1 MHRDP
6 TKKITQNALY
16 NLASLISL
24 ISFKSKCLGSPLTTT
39 KFYASF
45 SYSFL
50 HSSGVLLKD
59 AQMALMISFP
69 SMYPLYVILL
79 IDTYG
84 FITTPK
90 DFSLLLSSCSI
101 WFMLFIFP
109 LIAKESLKHLYT
121 ASLSIYISSINS
133 SAHCKSYIVST

>member
-1 MHRDP
+1 
-6 TKKITQNALY
+6 
-16 NLASLISL
+16 
-24 ISFKSKCLGSPLTTT
+24 
-39 KFYASF
+39 
-45 SYSFL
+45 
-50 HSSGVLLKD
+50 
-59 AQMALMISFP
+59 MALMISFP

-133 SAHCKSYIVST
+133 SAHCKSYIVSTSFVHLSLKWCMKFNVFAMVPLSFPCISLSLFRMHFMMTACFMSTCPFTSSKRSSF